1 MVSRRD
7 LRLFRMEQPIVLLAS
22 WRSLAIRLI
31 FTEPISSGCLTSFGI
46 AEIACSRGHCP
57 GGGAANQLSW
67 GNAAKHHLEELL
79 HPFELAPIMQRTTS
93 SIPVSHSCCLA
104 HQRSSS

>member
-57 GGGAANQLSW
+57 GGGAANQLSC

-93 SIPVSHSCCLA
+93 SIPVSPFLLP
-104 HQRSSS
+104 